1 MSPCLASRETTAKRL
16 QFAPRRINTEENC
29 WSWDEELLHANRGNC
44 ANEWM
49 EYEVIGYVDF
59 IQTIRV
65 IILKFIRIVFY
76 RNLDGISGKKKYSKN
91 IYSYSLYSRFKNN
104 VFDLYKA
111 LPFSCDASN
120 QAKSFFRKI
129 SFVKSSRKTFETI
142 ETLDS
147 KAFNSY
153 LSGNRGS
160 SSFFQSYTLI
170 TREKRK
176 TENNFREEYAKQ

>member
-1 MSPCLASRETTAKRL
+1 MSGFSRNDRETAAIRASPNQHRRKL
-16 QFAPRRINTEENC
+16 LILGRRIITRK
-29 WSWDEELLHANRGNC
+29 SWKLCERMDGIRGD
-44 ANEWM
+44 WVRRF
-49 EYEVIGYVDF
+49 YSDDK
-59 IQTIRV
+59 V

-170 TREKRK
+170 TGEKRK

>member
-1 MSPCLASRETTAKRL
+1 MLIL
-16 QFAPRRINTEENC
+16 GRRIITC
-29 WSWDEELLHANRGNC
+29 KSWKLCERMDGIRGD
-44 ANEWM
+44 WVRRF
-49 EYEVIGYVDF
+49 YSDDK
-59 IQTIRV
+59 V

-91 IYSYSLYSRFKNN
+91 IYSYSLYSRFKNT
-104 VFDLYKA
+104 FL

>member
-1 MSPCLASRETTAKRL
+1 MSGFSRNDRETAAIRASPN
-16 QFAPRRINTEENC
+16 QHRRKC
-29 WSWDEELLHANRGNC
+29 WSWDEELLHANRGNR

-49 EYEVIGYVDF
+49 ELLRGDWVRRFYSDDK
-59 IQTIRV
+59 V

>member
-1 MSPCLASRETTAKRL
+1 M
-16 QFAPRRINTEENC
+16 
-29 WSWDEELLHANRGNC
+29 
-44 ANEWM
+44 
-49 EYEVIGYVDF
+49 IGYVDF

-91 IYSYSLYSRFKNN
+91 IYSYSLYSRFKNT
-104 VFDLYKA
+104 FL

-129 SFVKSSRKTFETI
+129 SFVKSSRKTFET
-142 ETLDS
+142 LDS

-153 LSGNRGS
+153 LLGNRGS

>member
-1 MSPCLASRETTAKRL
+1 MSGFSRNDRETAAIRASPNQHRRKL
-16 QFAPRRINTEENC
+16 LILGRRIITRK
-29 WSWDEELLHANRGNC
+29 SWKLCER
-44 ANEWM
+44 M
-49 EYEVIGYVDF
+49 
-59 IQTIRV
+59 
-65 IILKFIRIVFY
+65 
-76 RNLDGISGKKKYSKN
+76 DGIRGDWVRRFYSKN
-91 IYSYSLYSRFKNN
+91 IYSYSLYSRFKNT
-104 VFDLYKA
+104 FL

-129 SFVKSSRKTFETI
+129 SFVKSSRKTF

>member
-16 QFAPRRINTEENC
+16 QFAPRRINTEENVDLGTKNYYTQIVEIVRTNG
-29 WSWDEELLHANRGNC
+29 WNC
-44 ANEWM
+44 
-49 EYEVIGYVDF
+49 YEVIGYVDF

-91 IYSYSLYSRFKNN
+91 IYSYSLYSRFKNT
-104 VFDLYKA
+104 FL

>member
-1 MSPCLASRETTAKRL
+1 MSGFSRNDRETAAIRASPN
-16 QFAPRRINTEENC
+16 QHRRKC

-91 IYSYSLYSRFKNN
+91 IYSYSLYSRFKNT
-104 VFDLYKA
+104 FL

-153 LSGNRGS
+153 LLGNRGS

>member
-1 MSPCLASRETTAKRL
+1 M
-16 QFAPRRINTEENC
+16 
-29 WSWDEELLHANRGNC
+29 
-44 ANEWM
+44 
-49 EYEVIGYVDF
+49 
-59 IQTIRV
+59 

-129 SFVKSSRKTFETI
+129 SFVKSSRKTFET
-142 ETLDS
+142 LDS

-153 LSGNRGS
+153 LLGNRGS

>member
-1 MSPCLASRETTAKRL
+1 MSGFSRNDRETAAIRASPN
-16 QFAPRRINTEENC
+16 QHRRKC

-49 EYEVIGYVDF
+49 ELLRGDWVRRFYSDDK
-59 IQTIRV
+59 V

-91 IYSYSLYSRFKNN
+91 IYSYSLYSRFKNT
-104 VFDLYKA
+104 FL

-129 SFVKSSRKTFETI
+129 SFVKSSRKTFET
-142 ETLDS
+142 LDS

-153 LSGNRGS
+153 LLGNRGS

-170 TREKRK
+170 TGEKRK

>member
-1 MSPCLASRETTAKRL
+1 MSGFSRNDRETAAIRASPNQHRRKL
-16 QFAPRRINTEENC
+16 LILGRRIITRK
-29 WSWDEELLHANRGNC
+29 SWKLCERMDGIRGD
-44 ANEWM
+44 WVRRF
-49 EYEVIGYVDF
+49 YSDDK
-59 IQTIRV
+59 V

-91 IYSYSLYSRFKNN
+91 IYSYSLYSRFKNT
-104 VFDLYKA
+104 FL

-129 SFVKSSRKTFETI
+129 SFVKSSRKTFET
-142 ETLDS
+142 LDS

-153 LSGNRGS
+153 LLGNRGS

>member
-1 MSPCLASRETTAKRL
+1 MSGFSRNDRETAAIRASPNQHRRKL
-16 QFAPRRINTEENC
+16 LILGRRIITRK
-29 WSWDEELLHANRGNC
+29 SWKLCERMDGIRGD
-44 ANEWM
+44 WVRRF
-49 EYEVIGYVDF
+49 YSDDK
-59 IQTIRV
+59 V

-91 IYSYSLYSRFKNN
+91 IYSYSLYSRFKNT
-104 VFDLYKA
+104 FL

-129 SFVKSSRKTFETI
+129 SFVKSSRKTFET
-142 ETLDS
+142 LDS

-170 TREKRK
+170 TGEKRK

>member
-1 MSPCLASRETTAKRL
+1 MSGFSRNDRETAAIRASPN
-16 QFAPRRINTEENC
+16 QHRRKC

-49 EYEVIGYVDF
+49 ELLRGDWVRRFYSDDK
-59 IQTIRV
+59 V

-91 IYSYSLYSRFKNN
+91 IYSYSLYSRFKNT
-104 VFDLYKA
+104 FL

-153 LSGNRGS
+153 LLGNRGS